1 MSKNGNVNWLI
12 AGVLIIMAIFLMT
25 IVFLVDIYSDPSLT
39 VGVLYCIVV
48 LYSWLLPFPRSS
60 IYTAFICS
68 GLIIFA
74 QSQSVLPEQDSL
86 LGLNV
91 AFSLIVVW
99 VSATLV
105 SVAKRSFDSM
115 DRIREFL
122 EDQVEDRTR
131 KLNEKVTALKWNEKK
146 LKDKNKEL
154 EQYTYIASHDLQEPL
169 RTLLS
174 MTEILDAEHKQSLNE
189 EGKEVLGYINDNVDR
204 MKSNVTAL
212 LEYGRFGKGQKL
224 EFVDVNEALENT
236 MKLLSKQIAEN
247 NATIIYN
254 DLPVIQAFPND
265 FEVLMQNL
273 ISNAIKFKRKEE
285 NPKVEISA
293 EETEDFF
300 AFTIKDNGIGIPTK
314 YLDRIFNI
322 FQRLHGRD
330 EYEGHGIGLAHC
342 KKIVE
347 VHGGK
352 IQAESVE
359 GVGSTFRFTI
369 RKQQES

>member
-1 MSKNGNVNWLI
+1 
-12 AGVLIIMAIFLMT
+12 MAIFLMT